1 MSNHAYTLVN
11 QQNGE
16 LAFKIFSFEDNSY
29 FDHLQRH
36 HYYSIILLLEGSA
49 QFTVDFKAYDI
60 EAPLVVCLSPYQP
73 YLFETT
79 TPIKGISLNFH
90 PDFFCTY
97 KHQNEVESEGIL
109 FQNIYE
115 PPFFAL
121 PDSTPAV
128 DLLQQMQTEIA
139 RDALA
144 QHELLV
150 SYLKIFLINLLRVKA
165 SQTPVVKTQLAQQSN
180 KATVLQALRDHIEV
194 HFRQKHLPSD
204 YAQMLNI
211 SPNALAKLVKAH
223 YGTTRTNLIAE
234 RIATEAKRELYLT
247 ARSVKEIAY
256 LLGYQDEYYFSRF
269 FKKQAGVSPSVY
281 RSTVGFARQAKL

>member
-1 MSNHAYTLVN
+1 MSNHACTLVN
-11 QQNGE
+11 EQNGE
-16 LAFKIFSFEDNSY
+16 LAFKIFSFEDNSH

-36 HYYSIILLLEGSA
+36 PYYSIILLLDGST
-49 QFTVDFKAYDI
+49 QLTVDFKEYAVQ
-60 EAPLVVCLSPYQP
+60 APLVVCLSPYQP
-73 YLFETT
+73 HLLDTT
-79 TPIKGISLNFH
+79 IPIKGVLLNFH

-109 FQNIYE
+109 FHNIYE

-121 PDSTPAV
+121 PTPAPIV

-139 RDALA
+139 HKALG

-150 SYLKIFLINLLRVKA
+150 SYLKIFLIHLLRTKA
-165 SQTPVVKTQLAQQSN
+165 SQTPVVEAQLIQQSN
-180 KATVLQALRDHIEV
+180 KATVLQALRDHIEA
-194 HFRQKHLPSD
+194 HFRQKHSPRD

-223 YGTTRTNLIAE
+223 YGTTLTNLIAE

-269 FKKQAGVSPSVY
+269 FKKQAGISPSVY
-281 RSTVGFARQAKL
+281 RTTVGFAKQAQL

>member
-1 MSNHAYTLVN
+1 MSNHNYTLVN

-16 LAFKIFSFEDNSY
+16 LAFKIFSFEDNSH
-29 FDHLQRH
+29 FEHLQRH

-49 QFTVDFKAYDI
+49 QLTVDFK
-60 EAPLVVCLSPYQP
+60 EHTVHAPVTVCLSPYQP
-73 YLFETT
+73 YLLDTT
-79 TPIKGISLNFH
+79 TPVKGISLNFH

-109 FQNIYE
+109 FHNIYE

-121 PDSTPAV
+121 PTPAPIV
-128 DLLQQMQTEIA
+128 DLLQQMQTEIT

-150 SYLKIFLINLLRVKA
+150 SYLKIFLINLLRIKA
-165 SQTPVVKTQLAQQSN
+165 SQTPVVEAQLAQQNN
-180 KATVLQALRDHIEV
+180 KSTVLQALRDHIEA

-223 YGTTRTNLIAE
+223 YGTTLTSLIAE
-234 RIATEAKRELYLT
+234 RIAIEAKRELYLT

-269 FKKQAGVSPSVY
+269 FKKQAGISPSVY
-281 RSTVGFARQAKL
+281 RTTVGFAKQAQL